1 EQLVNGIEDVID
13 ELEQAAFIASL
24 LPEKTS
30 DSILKPLSELC
41 AVVLKGAETAAS
53 GVHAAGEVPE
63 GRRADSEDAL
73 AAVDRLT
80 DVEHE
85 ADDVERSVTAQVLH
99 GELGFASSM
108 AALEL
113 ARALERATDRMA
125 SFGHLLRAH
134 VLADLAS

>member
-1 EQLVNGIEDVID
+1 M
-13 ELEQAAFIASL
+13 
-24 LPEKTS
+24 
-30 DSILKPLSELC
+30 
-41 AVVLKGAETAAS
+41 
-53 GVHAAGEVPE
+53 PE

-73 AAVDRLT
+73 AAVERLT

-85 ADDVERSVTAQVLH
+85 ADAAERNVTTHVLH
-99 GELGFASSM
+99 GGLAHANTI

-113 ARALERATDRMA
+113 ARALERATDRLA